1 MLQAVVISDVVA
13 SPDLIVASTDLV
25 HGALLDAGCTDVV
38 RVSSIEEGLALVTR
52 RGAALLVLDLFE
64 PLSAEGYRRI
74 LARLRG
80 VPMIAIVPEPRR
92 SVAFDA
98 GVDDCIV
105 RPVRRAELVARV
117 RAAIR
122 LRIERARRSKRDRRL
137 SQEVR
142 ALQREK
148 HDLERIVCV
157 DSLTG
162 VANRRHALG
171 LLEAEWKRSARE
183 ATPLSLI
190 IIDLDCFH
198 AFNETYGHP
207 GGDACLRRVTAEMV
221 MCLRR
226 PSDFLG
232 RYGGEEF
239 IAVLANTDAAGAR
252 IVAERMRSAVEG
264 LEIAHAASTCSEL
277 VTISVGFA
285 TALPTPEATHD
296 RLIAAADAALLAA
309 KQSGRNRTH
318 GDAPPDAPRPRPASQ
333 PFRHF
338 PPVIADP
345 WFANR
350 IPQFLAAA
358 RCELALA
365 RDACDAGGFDRIR
378 ATARKLKGNA
388 VDHGIETIAQLANR
402 LERAAR
408 SDDPVS
414 IQRVVDEL
422 EQYVEHVQVTYRRPL
437 ERKLGPVG

>member
-1 MLQAVVISDVVA
+1 MLHAVVISDVVA

-25 HGALLDAGCTDVV
+25 HGALLDAGCTDVT
-38 RVSSIEEGLALVTR
+38 RVSSIEHGLSLVGKL
-52 RGAALLVLDLFE
+52 GAAVVVLDLLE
-64 PLSAEGYRRI
+64 PPGADGYRKI
-74 LARLRG
+74 LSRLRG
-80 VPMIAIVPEPRR
+80 VPMIAILPEAQLT
-92 SVAFDA
+92 VAFDA

-122 LRIERARRSKRDRRL
+122 LRIERARRTKRDRRL
-137 SQEVR
+137 TQEVR

-252 IVAERMRSAVEG
+252 IVAERLRAAVEA
-264 LEIAHAASTCSEL
+264 LQIAHEASTCSQV

-285 TALPTPEATHD
+285 TALPRPDATHD
-296 RLIAAADAALLAA
+296 ALIAAADRALLAA
-309 KQSGRNRTH
+309 KQNGRNRIH
-318 GDAPPDAPRPRPASQ
+318 GDAPAAAPRPRPASQ
-333 PFRHF
+333 PFRRF

-345 WFANR
+345 WFADR
-350 IPQFLAAA
+350 IPQFLSAA
-358 RCELALA
+358 RSELALA
-365 RDACDAGGFDRIR
+365 RDACDTGGFDRIR
-378 ATARKLKGNA
+378 TTARKLKGNA
-388 VDHGIETIAQLANR
+388 VDHGIDTIAQLASR

-414 IQRVVDEL
+414 VKRVVDEL

-437 ERKLGPVG
+437 ERKLGQLG